1 MSLFQENILS
11 ISFRS
16 FPEKRFY
23 NKYWAIYP
31 HVWIKTS
38 IIEHNQAIW
47 YIVCGTAI
55 CGRRLFLLYFGYR
68 MSGGVYDGFW
78 IAVAGDIHH
87 QLSENCSK
95 KVRPPIFDIAIK
107 DGLMTIWLWGQPPIS
122 SASFLLN
129 IKPLLLTRQSN
140 MYCLL
145 TWIPFERIF
154 TLWLSALLLKKI

>member
-38 IIEHNQAIW
+38 IIEHNQTIW

-55 CGRRLFLLYFGYR
+55 RGRRLFLLYFGYR
-68 MSGGVYDGFW
+68 MSGGVASWPFGIVGEGGAYDGFW
-78 IAVAGDIHH
+78 IAVTGDIHH
-87 QLSENCSK
+87 QLSDNCSK
-95 KVRPPIFDIAIK
+95 KVRPPIFDVAIK

-122 SASFLLN
+122 SASFFLN

-140 MYCLL
+140 ES
-145 TWIPFERIF
+145 FE
-154 TLWLSALLLKKI
+154 W